1 MKERRIGRME
11 RRKEEVGKRMTG
23 RNEYIISKKDGG
35 KERSKSRKRWMID
48 EERKES
54 IKKKKKRLA
63 RKMEIERKGRMMRK
77 NIPWKL
83 REKMNM
89 I

>member
-54 IKKKKKRLA
+54 IKKRKKDWQGK
-63 RKMEIERKGRMMRK
+63 
-77 NIPWKL
+77 WK
-83 REKMNM
+83 
-89 I
+89 